1 MAQPMQTIP
10 PSVESLRTAIVKSI
24 HEHWLF
30 YFVEGLVLIVLGM
43 LAVVVPP
50 LASFAVEI
58 VVGWLFLVGG
68 SFGLITTLMGRHVP
82 GFWWSLVSAVLAIVV
97 GGLLIWWPAGGV
109 LSLTL
114 LLTAF
119 FIVDGIASIMLAIDH
134 QRHGSNSW
142 GWLLASGIVDL
153 VLAGLIFIGLPGT
166 AAWAIGL
173 IVGID
178 LIFGGSSLVM
188 VALKARAAKQ

>member
-10 PSVESLRTAIVKSI
+10 PSVEGLRSAIVKSI
-24 HEHWLF
+24 HDHWLF
-30 YFVEGLVLIVLGM
+30 YFIEGLVLIILGV

-50 LASFAVEI
+50 LASLAVAI

-68 SFGLITTLMGRHVP
+68 SFGLVITLMGRHAP

-97 GGLLIWWPAGGV
+97 GGLLIWWPVGGV

-119 FIVDGIASIMLAIDH
+119 FVVDGIASIMLAIEH

-153 VLAGLIFIGLPGT
+153 VLAGFIFLGFPGT

-178 LIFGGSSLVM
+178 LIFGGSSLVV
-188 VALKARAAKQ
+188 VALKARKTRS